1 MGPILFTDFYSTGPP
16 SFSSNLQ
23 TTAMTQVP
31 STGIGSPNDL
41 GLVPTAAGPQHPTKP
56 TSLSPAPPPSNSGG
70 GGGSGGEFQQTSYNG
85 TELVM
90 LYDYKVDLRLNLKK
104 IRVRGHSIFNFIVYV
119 QNSNGSKLSLH
130 FSWSSDFSSLTS
142 HVIPTVIVNGHYFS
156 KNYIKIVNCKPN
168 LKAIYS

>member
-1 MGPILFTDFYSTGPP
+1 
-16 SFSSNLQ
+16 
-23 TTAMTQVP
+23 MTQVP

-90 LYDYKVDLRLNLKK
+90 LYDYKVDLRLMLGSSR
-104 IRVRGHSIFNFIVYV
+104 IEVRNCCRTLFTFEHTALLFW
-119 QNSNGSKLSLH
+119 QNIIAKMTCWLALGKH
-130 FSWSSDFSSLTS
+130 
-142 HVIPTVIVNGHYFS
+142 
-156 KNYIKIVNCKPN
+156 
-168 LKAIYS
+168 

>member
-1 MGPILFTDFYSTGPP
+1 
-16 SFSSNLQ
+16 
-23 TTAMTQVP
+23 MTQVP

-90 LYDYKVDLRLNLKK
+90 LYDYKVYLRLNLEK
-104 IRVRGHSIFNFIVYV
+104 IRVIIYLKVNKSQKNCSGLLFLKK
-119 QNSNGSKLSLH
+119 KL
-130 FSWSSDFSSLTS
+130 
-142 HVIPTVIVNGHYFS
+142 
-156 KNYIKIVNCKPN
+156 KIK
-168 LKAIYS
+168 

>member
-1 MGPILFTDFYSTGPP
+1 MNLQKKNRDEKNPATNGTYSIYLFFSTGPP

-23 TTAMTQVP
+23 PTAMTQVP

-41 GLVPTAAGPQHPTKP
+41 GLVPTAAGPQNPTKP

-90 LYDYKVDLRLNLKK
+90 LYDYKVDLRLNLK
-104 IRVRGHSIFNFIVYV
+104 RNTG
-119 QNSNGSKLSLH
+119 
-130 FSWSSDFSSLTS
+130 
-142 HVIPTVIVNGHYFS
+142 
-156 KNYIKIVNCKPN
+156 NY
-168 LKAIYS
+168 

>member
-1 MGPILFTDFYSTGPP
+1 
-16 SFSSNLQ
+16 
-23 TTAMTQVP
+23 MTQVP

-104 IRVRGHSIFNFIVYV
+104 NKGTLCDFLNF
-119 QNSNGSKLSLH
+119 
-130 FSWSSDFSSLTS
+130 
-142 HVIPTVIVNGHYFS
+142 
-156 KNYIKIVNCKPN
+156 KNLVKNIEAEQKRF
-168 LKAIYS
+168 L

>member
-1 MGPILFTDFYSTGPP
+1 MNLQKKSCRKKQTTQQQMGPILSTYFFSTGPP

-104 IRVRGHSIFNFIVYV
+104 N
-119 QNSNGSKLSLH
+119 
-130 FSWSSDFSSLTS
+130 
-142 HVIPTVIVNGHYFS
+142 
-156 KNYIKIVNCKPN
+156 
-168 LKAIYS
+168 

>member
-1 MGPILFTDFYSTGPP
+1 MNLQKKSCRKKQTTQQQMGPILFTYFYSTGPP

-90 LYDYKVDLRLNLKK
+90 LYDYKVDLRLNLK
-104 IRVRGHSIFNFIVYV
+104 RNTVNYY
-119 QNSNGSKLSLH
+119 
-130 FSWSSDFSSLTS
+130 LT
-142 HVIPTVIVNGHYFS
+142 
-156 KNYIKIVNCKPN
+156 
-168 LKAIYS
+168 

>member
-1 MGPILFTDFYSTGPP
+1 MSSSDSLTNLQKNFVTKKNPAINGTYSIYLFFSAGPP

-23 TTAMTQVP
+23 PTAMTQVP

-41 GLVPTAAGPQHPTKP
+41 GLVPTAAGPQNPTKP

-90 LYDYKVDLRLNLKK
+90 LYDYKVDLRLNLK
-104 IRVRGHSIFNFIVYV
+104 RNTGNYY
-119 QNSNGSKLSLH
+119 
-130 FSWSSDFSSLTS
+130 LT
-142 HVIPTVIVNGHYFS
+142 
-156 KNYIKIVNCKPN
+156 
-168 LKAIYS
+168 